1 MSPGGF
7 PGSTPGGDGG
17 SEGMRTQTGGAMGR
31 YDIAEPCSVDP
42 LTDLV
47 TFRAKIIESDKGII
61 KDLDI
66 TYLRR

>member
-1 MSPGGF
+1 M
-7 PGSTPGGDGG
+7 
-17 SEGMRTQTGGAMGR
+17 EK
-31 YDIAEPCSVDP
+31 YDMAEPCTLEP